1 MDALYCLRDM
11 LCTELDNV
19 VANSQGNIPLDVVDK
34 ITHSLKSI
42 ETIIA
47 MKEGSSTKYNYNNY
61 NNSYTDG
68 GNSYGNNSY
77 GGYRPM
83 AYANAGRNY
92 NMRYDNYRMGR
103 SYSGGKEEV
112 MDELHEMMHNAKS
125 EQEKQAFQQFINQMQ
140 NMQ

>member
-47 MKEGSSTKYNYNNY
+47 MKEGSSAKYNYNNY
-61 NNSYTDG
+61 NNSQ
-68 GNSYGNNSY
+68 
-77 GGYRPM
+77 M

>member
-11 LCTELDNV
+11 LNTELDNV

-47 MKEGSSTKYNYNNY
+47 MKEGSSAKYNYNNY

-68 GNSYGNNSY
+68 GNSYGNQSY
-77 GGYRPM
+77 GGYMP
-83 AYANAGRNY
+83 ASYANAGRNY
-92 NMRYDNYRMGR
+92 NNRYNNYRMNR
-103 SYSGGKEEV
+103 SYGNGKEE
-112 MDELHEMMHNAKS
+112 MMNELHEMMNEAKS

>member
-47 MKEGSSTKYNYNNY
+47 MKEGIIIIITI
-61 NNSYTDG
+61 TITITTTII
-68 GNSYGNNSY
+68 
-77 GGYRPM
+77 PILMVAIVTATIAM
-83 AYANAGRNY
+83 AVIDRLL
-92 NMRYDNYRMGR
+92 MLTQ
-103 SYSGGKEEV
+103 V
-112 MDELHEMMHNAKS
+112 VT
-125 EQEKQAFQQFINQMQ
+125 II
-140 NMQ
+140 